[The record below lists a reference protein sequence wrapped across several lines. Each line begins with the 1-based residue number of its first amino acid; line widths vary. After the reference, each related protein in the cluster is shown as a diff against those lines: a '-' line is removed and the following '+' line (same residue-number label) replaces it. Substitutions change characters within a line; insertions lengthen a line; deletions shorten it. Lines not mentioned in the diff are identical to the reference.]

1 MTILEWNNGVT
12 QLRGMTAEEIS
23 ASKAENVKNQLM
35 ERSRPLTAEEVTAML
50 LTQQINTLA
59 VDDNTALRMKSFY
72 PTFESVVGQT
82 VKKGFKFTYG
92 EKLWSVLQPELTIQ
106 AHYPPG
112 VGMESMYT
120 EVCETHTGTEDDP
133 IPYDGNM
140 ALTDGLYYVQ
150 DYVIYRCTRDTGNP
164 VTHKLSE
171 LVGHYVDKV

>member
-1 MTILEWNNGVT
+1 MKIYENGVI
-12 QLRGMTAEEIS
+12 REMTAEEI
-23 ASKAENVKNQLM
+23 AFMKAENVKTQLM

-50 LTQQINTLA
+50 LTQQVNTLV

-92 EKLWSVLQPELTIQ
+92 DKLWSVLQPELTIQ

-112 VGMESMYT
+112 AGMESMYT

-140 ALTDGLYYVQ
+140 VLKEGLYYVQ
-150 DYVIYRCTRDTGNP
+150 DYTIYRCTRDTVNP

-171 LVGHYVDKV
+171 LVGHYVETT

>member
-23 ASKAENVKNQLM
+23 ASKAENVKSQLM
-35 ERSRPLTAEEVTAML
+35 ERSRHLTADEVTAML
-50 LTQQINTLA
+50 LTQQINTLV

-82 VKKGFKFTYG
+82 VKKGFKFTHG
-92 EKLWSVLQPELTIQ
+92 GKLWRTEQPEMVIQ

-112 VGMESMYT
+112 AGMESLYS
-120 EVCETHTGTEDDP
+120 EICETHTGTEDDP

-140 ALTDGLYYVQ
+140 RLEYGKYYLQ
-150 DYVIYRCTRDTGNP
+150 DYTIYRCMRDTGNP

-171 LVGHYVDKV
+171 LVGHYVEMI